1 MRDSIKMTIEKRK
14 MENVRKKQRATMTPT
29 ITMSQVGK
37 GNKVVKAA
45 EENSQSQYLS

>member
-1 MRDSIKMTIEKRK
+1 MKIEKRK

-29 ITMSQVGK
+29 VTISPVGK
-37 GNKVVKAA
+37 ENKVVKAA

>member
-1 MRDSIKMTIEKRK
+1 MTIEKRK

-29 ITMSQVGK
+29 ITMSQV
-37 GNKVVKAA
+37 VKAA